1 MGLML
6 QEAEVL
12 ARLEEFGLRN
22 ENTEQTM
29 VYAQVMPNM
38 GSYFLWG
45 PYAQLVKGQYFVMC
59 LDEDR
64 VILIPLGKVSGKIDK
79 KLDPIVIPKEELDE
93 VKVKR
98 GRMMHTVKL
107 KGDEVELPL
116 KLSAIAMGLPWHKRN
131 LGRVMEE
138 LQVLS

>member
-6 QEAEVL
+6 QEEEVL

-22 ENTEQTM
+22 ANTAETM

-38 GSYFLWG
+38 GAYFLWG
-45 PYAQLVKGQYFVMC
+45 AYAQIVKGQYFVMC

-64 VILIPLGKVSGKIDK
+64 VILLPLGKISGKIDK
-79 KLDPIVIPKEELDE
+79 NLDPIVVPMAELDE
-93 VKVKR
+93 IQVKR

-107 KGDEVELPL
+107 KGDEMELPL

-131 LGRVMEE
+131 LDRVMKQ
-138 LQVLS
+138 LQVFG